1 MSEQTQQVRNALI
14 YMVPMGVKLIVPLV
28 TIPLLTRRIGPE
40 EYGVLSLAMVFA
52 IFMGGFSSV
61 GIPVALERNYFLYTD
76 DSQRLGALLASCLSF
91 MLFNF
96 FAIFIITYLYI
107 DEISRLLTGSK
118 FNGPIILTALA
129 ANFFY
134 NTIVSLFYI
143 YFKNGNEA
151 KSFSVFTSIT
161 AIINLFLTLYYVL
174 YYDLGAF
181 GIALSQLV
189 TGIIIFI
196 SLVVYYSNMYHFS
209 LSKEVLVSSLKV
221 GYPLT
226 PRIVLNIINSHFDKY
241 ILGLLNTVDGVG
253 IYHIGKR
260 IAEIGFNITTS
271 IQNVYNPYI
280 YRKMFANQIDNREVI
295 GVYLTPII
303 FTSILVQMIIALFS
317 EEIIALLTPP
327 NFHTAAPIVSIIS
340 MYYGFSIL
348 SKVAGTQFVF
358 MKKLYITLILSV
370 ISMIVNIG
378 LNIPLILNY
387 GLNGAAMGTLIEGI
401 VSGILSVMLAQRIYR
416 IGYEYKKVAIIFI
429 IFYVSSTIIAML
441 IIFDYPYSY
450 KFCLKTLSLILY
462 FAYGYKINII
472 SWANIQLV
480 KSSIWA
486 K

>member
-1 MSEQTQQVRNALI
+1 
-14 YMVPMGVKLIVPLV
+14 MGVKLVVPLI
-28 TIPLLTRRIGPE
+28 TIPLLTRRISPE
-40 EYGVLSLAMVFA
+40 EYGVLSLAMVYA
-52 IFMGGFSSV
+52 VFMGGLASV
-61 GIPVALERNYFLYTD
+61 GVPVALERNYFLYTD
-76 DSQRLGALLASCLSF
+76 DSRRLGALLASCLSF

-96 FAIFIITYLYI
+96 FAIFAITYLYK
-107 DEISRLLTGSK
+107 DEISGLLTGSK
-118 FNGPIILTALA
+118 INGPIILTALA

-134 NTIVSLFYI
+134 NTIVSLFYT
-143 YFKNGNEA
+143 YFKNGNDA
-151 KSFSVFTSIT
+151 KSFSVFMSIT
-161 AIINLFLTLYYVL
+161 ALINLFLTLYYVI
-174 YYDLGAF
+174 YNDQGAF
-181 GIALSQLV
+181 GIVLSQLV
-189 TGIIIFI
+189 TGIIIFVALI
-196 SLVVYYSNMYHFS
+196 VYYSNMLHFS
-209 LSKEVLVSSLKV
+209 ISKELLMSSLKV

-280 YRKMFANQIDNREVI
+280 YRKMFANQTDNRELI

-303 FTSILVQMIIALFS
+303 FTSVLVQMIIALFS

-358 MKKLYITLILSV
+358 MKKLYVTLILSV
-370 ISMIVNIG
+370 ISMIINIG

-387 GLNGAAMGTLIEGI
+387 GLNGAAIGTLFAGI
-401 VSGILSVMLAQRIYR
+401 ISGILSVILAQRIYR
-416 IGYEYKKVAIIFI
+416 IGYEYKKLTIMFT

-441 IIFDYPYSY
+441 VIFDYPYSY
-450 KFCLKTLSLILY
+450 KFYVKTISLIVY
-462 FAYGYKINII
+462 FTFGYRLNII